1 MFDVMKKMFLA
12 GVGMTLLTKD
22 RVEEM
27 AREVA
32 KSADLSREK
41 GQEFIDEAVAR
52 AQKGREELNKYVE
65 RAVND
70 AVGKA
75 NLPTRQDIAE
85 LHTRLARLEQMLTP
99 KPHGK

>member
-1 MFDVMKKMFLA
+1 MLDVMKKMFLA

-22 RVEEM
+22 KVEEM

-52 AQKGREELNKYVE
+52 AQKGRDELNKLVE

-75 NLPTRQDIAE
+75 NLPTRKDIAE
-85 LHTRLARLEQMLTP
+85 LHERLARLEQMLTP
-99 KPHGK
+99 KP

>member
-1 MFDVMKKMFLA
+1 MLDVMKKMLLA

-22 RVEEM
+22 KVEEL

-52 AQKGREELNKYVE
+52 AKKGREELNGLVE
-65 RAVND
+65 RAVNE
-70 AVGKA
+70 AVGRA
-75 NLPTRQDIAE
+75 NLPTRKDIAE
-85 LHTRLARLEQMLTP
+85 LQARLARLEQMLTP
-99 KPHGK
+99 KPPGA